1 MSKVRHQKSENYTE
15 KPNSKGES
23 LTGDSYEIVTIT
35 NSHRGTEAQMKNVLS
50 YLLLLPTIMLMVIWL
65 AIGLTALFL
74 RITEAKLESFI
85 DMIVKYND
93 TTLMQKIA
101 GKK

>member
-1 MSKVRHQKSENYTE
+1 
-15 KPNSKGES
+15 
-23 LTGDSYEIVTIT
+23 
-35 NSHRGTEAQMKNVLS
+35 
-50 YLLLLPTIMLMVIWL
+50 LPTIMLMVIWL